1 MSDKSYQIKENN
13 QVMIQGGEKKV
24 MKKILSVALS
34 TAMAFSMFASVAFGD
49 DALNTQQKFDVL
61 KEKGIFTGYPD
72 QTAGLEKEMT
82 RAEFA
87 KVLVGIMGLEPIKG
101 KASFKDKN
109 YTTKMWA
116 TPYIEAV
123 YSAGLM
129 QGKNTTKMI
138 FDFNGKITVQEMAK
152 VLVVAQKLEI
162 PTETNN
168 NASDWAKGYVQ
179 AAINAG
185 LVDAKTNP
193 KANATR
199 AQLVEVAYDI
209 YLSQQQ
215 PKVVSYKV
223 SEEGKVVEFTL
234 ANNEVVKVTLDQPLK
249 ANVAQ
254 DVEFTHNNYKYKH
267 NVTWV
272 VTVAQKIESVSASNL
287 KEVVV
292 KFDGTVDRASA
303 SNKDNYTLKN
313 DLAIED
319 VSVAGDN
326 KSVTI
331 LLKAGEDNRLV
342 NQVETELTVKNV
354 KNEDKSKTFEQTVK
368 FTPVDV
374 AIPEVKEVVALG
386 TGAFKV
392 EFSEPV
398 KQAGAIITNN
408 YRIDGKVI
416 GATVEFQYPNIAI
429 VSTPLAV
436 GEHKL
441 SVSNVE
447 DYSGLKVAPVEKTFT
462 VVEDTEAPTVA
473 SIKTNDLREVEIEF
487 NETVKSV
494 AKVYANTTGNTG
506 TVGKPRDNKVKV
518 TFTNPLNLNENT
530 IYIEGVSDYS
540 GNKANREAK
549 VNPTLDTERPT
560 VVKSQLKV
568 QKNGNHELVIEFS
581 ENVDPASAQTRAN
594 YVLKDKDGKAAK
606 AVGLDNNGK
615 PVLVPVYDANS
626 RTVTIDLA
634 SKLDNGTYTLEVSG
648 VKDRAYVP
656 NQMLPFTTTVDAN
669 VASEG
674 RVQRVWQVDS
684 TTSNES
690 HIFVQFNKTLATSG
704 VGDATAKAKYKV
716 NGVNLGDKD
725 SVILYT
731 PDTVRIT
738 VSPKVV
744 AQNVTIN
751 LVSDVDGKFI
761 TNAAGDYVFTETV
774 GAPAVGLKKDKEV
787 VAENNES
794 IKLVFAGPLSY
805 VNASD
810 FRVTANGST
819 YIDPTSYTLS
829 EDKTTVT
836 LNFTGD
842 NKLPANL
849 KDYKLYTGATP
860 SSQDSFGTRIAPIN
874 GVTVV
879 DKIAPEATENFKIS
893 ATGATYSIV
902 INTTEDVSTNSA
914 AVTDEFVRGLFTVKF
929 GSNEA
934 TVSNVQ
940 YGTKTI
946 TLTVTPKAGTTP
958 AATEVV
964 SVVFDGAANAGAKA
978 VIDWNKNALKA
989 INIAAQYQSIETK

>member
-72 QTAGLEKEMT
+72 GTAGLDKEMT

-87 KVLVGIMGLEPIKG
+87 KVLVGIMGLEPIEG

-109 YTTKMWA
+109 YKADKWPA
-116 TPYIEAV
+116 PYVEAV
-123 YSAGLM
+123 YAAGLM
-129 QGKNTTKMI
+129 EGKNTTKMI

-152 VLVVAQKLEI
+152 VLVTAQKLEI

-185 LVDAKTNP
+185 LVDAKANP
-193 KANATR
+193 KANASR
-199 AQLVEVAYDI
+199 SQLVDVAYSI
-209 YLSQQQ
+209 YLAQQK
-215 PKVVSYKV
+215 PAVVSYKV

-234 ANNEVVKVTLDQPLK
+234 ANNEVVKVTLETALK

-254 DVEFTHNNYKYKH
+254 DVKFTHNNYEYTH

-272 VTVAQKIESVSASNL
+272 VTVATKIDSVSASNL
-287 KEVVV
+287 KEIVV

-303 SNKDNYTLKN
+303 SNEDNYTVKGEL
-313 DLAIED
+313 DIEEA
-319 VSVAGDN
+319 VVADDN
-326 KSVTI
+326 KSVT
-331 LLKAGEDNRLV
+331 LLLNAGDSNRLV

-354 KNEDKSKTFEQTVK
+354 KNEDKSKTFEQTIK

-416 GATVEFQYPNIAI
+416 GATVEYQYPNIAI

-441 SVSNVE
+441 TVSNVE

-473 SIKTNDLREVEIEF
+473 SIKTNDLREITIEF

-494 AKVYANTTGNTG
+494 DKVYANTTGNTG
-506 TVGKPRDNKVKV
+506 TIGKPRDNKVTV
-518 TFTNPLNLNENT
+518 TFANPLNLNENT
-530 IYIEGVSDYS
+530 IYIEGVADYS
-540 GNKANREAK
+540 GNKANRDAK

-560 VVKSQLKV
+560 VVKAQLKQ
-568 QKNGNHELVIEFS
+568 QKNNTNHELVIEFS
-581 ENVDPASAQTRAN
+581 ENVDAPSAQTRAN
-594 YVLKDKDGKAAK
+594 YVLKDKDGKPAK

-615 PVLVPVYDANS
+615 PVLAPVYNANS

-656 NQMLPFTTTVDAN
+656 NQMLPFTTTVDSN

-690 HIFVQFNKTLATSG
+690 YIFVQFNKTLATSG

-716 NGVNLGDKD
+716 NGVNLD
-725 SVILYT
+725 SDDNVILYT
-731 PDTVRIT
+731 PDTVRIS
-738 VSPKVV
+738 VAPKVT
-744 AQNVTIN
+744 AANVTIN

-774 GAPAVGLKKDKEV
+774 GLAAVGLKANEDV
-787 VAENNES
+787 VAESNETV
-794 IKLVFAGPLSY
+794 KLVFAGPLSY
-805 VNASD
+805 VNVSD

-819 YIDPTSYTLS
+819 YYDPTSYTLS
-829 EDKTTVT
+829 ADKTTLT
-836 LNFTGD
+836 LNFA
-842 NKLPANL
+842 NKLPADL
-849 KDYKLYTGATP
+849 QGYKIYTGQTP
-860 SSQDSFGTRIAPIN
+860 STQDSFGTRIAQIN

-879 DKIAPEATENFKIS
+879 DKVAPEAKEEGFHIKT
-893 ATGATYSIV
+893 ATGATYDIE
-902 INTTEDVSTNSA
+902 IITTETVSTNSA
-914 AVTDEFVRGLFTVKF
+914 AVTDAFVKGLFTVKI
-929 GSNEA
+929 GGNDA
-934 TVSNVQ
+934 VVNTVAYSAN
-940 YGTKTI
+940 KI
-946 TLTVTPKAGTTP
+946 TLNVTPKAGTTP
-958 AATEVV
+958 AATDVV
-964 SVVFDGAANAGAKA
+964 SVVFDGAANSGAKA
-978 VIDWNKNALKA
+978 VVDWNKNALKT
-989 INIAAQYQSIETK
+989 INLAAQYQNID